1 MRRHSRG
8 SSTNRVAL
16 IDGVGYEVVRFQ
28 EASNTVDTVA
38 AAILAVDRRDLPCLT
53 LLLFGG
59 PASPSQLADVLKV
72 PISNARDIVA
82 RLELAGYLRRNLEPH
97 DARVELTEHA
107 REWIAKIW
115 EPLRL
120 KGHEMLAQF
129 SSRDLEMFWK
139 VLRASSNLQESH
151 AGELARMLQEPRSP
165 HTRHQRG
172 GLSPAALRRVQ
183 LFVESRL
190 DQPLH
195 MADLAAR
202 AGLSVSHF
210 ARAFRTTTAMTP
222 RAFVEQRRVARAKAL
237 IEKTDHP
244 LADIA
249 AATGFATQSQFTTA
263 FRRAVGFTPAVYRRS
278 RRETSDGAEP
288 R

>member
-1 MRRHSRG
+1 
-8 SSTNRVAL
+8 
-16 IDGVGYEVVRFQ
+16 VVRFQ

-59 PASPSQLADVLKV
+59 PASPSQVADVLKM

-82 RLELAGYLRRNLEPH
+82 RLELAGYVRHNLEPR

-120 KGHEMLAQF
+120 KGHEVLAQF
-129 SSRDLEMFWK
+129 SNRDLEVLWK
-139 VLRASSNLQESH
+139 VLRASSDLQESQ
-151 AGELARMLQEPRSP
+151 AGELARMLQQPRSSHP
-165 HTRHQRG
+165 RHQRG

-237 IEKTDHP
+237 IDETDHP

-249 AATGFATQSQFTTA
+249 AETGFVTQSHFTTA

-278 RRETSDGAEP
+278 RR
-288 R
+288 

>member
-1 MRRHSRG
+1 MRRRSRR
-8 SSTNRVAL
+8 SSTRVAL
-16 IDGVGYEVVRFQ
+16 IDDVGYEVVRFQ

-59 PASPSQLADVLKV
+59 PASPSQVADVLKM

-82 RLELAGYLRRNLEPH
+82 RLELAGYVRRNLEPR

-120 KGHEMLAQF
+120 KGHEVLAQF
-129 SSRDLEMFWK
+129 SNRDLEVLWK
-139 VLRASSNLQESH
+139 VLRASSDLQESQ
-151 AGELARMLQEPRSP
+151 AGELARMLQQPRSSHP
-165 HTRHQRG
+165 RHQRG

-237 IEKTDHP
+237 IDETDHP

-249 AATGFATQSQFTTA
+249 AETGFVTQSHFTTA

-278 RRETSDGAEP
+278 RR
-288 R
+288 